1 MAGVRLVM
9 AGAVAAVFA
18 LQLGAA
24 PIEAAAS
31 KVMKAAAGFGPE
43 QEAAADAWI
52 KKVLGGELVRG
63 PVAMSSLLEEQIM
76 LFGECLL
83 SEDGTSSNCQ
93 ALEEALAEL
102 QCALEAC
109 DITSAKV
116 GRVMPTNGNVD

>member
-1 MAGVRLVM
+1 
-9 AGAVAAVFA
+9 
-18 LQLGAA
+18 
-24 PIEAAAS
+24 
-31 KVMKAAAGFGPE
+31 
-43 QEAAADAWI
+43 
-52 KKVLGGELVRG
+52 
-63 PVAMSSLLEEQIM
+63 M

-83 SEDGTSSNCQ
+83 SEDGTKSNCQ